1 MDLTLPTT
9 AVILG
14 FALAV
19 ASALLLIS
27 WLQHRTRPALGLWGA
42 AFALGCIAI
51 GLIGARGHIPDL
63 FSIVVANAF
72 LAVAYGVMWSAARK
86 FDGRRLLVAASLAG
100 AAVWLAA
107 MLIPAWYASP
117 AARASLIML
126 IGIVYTLL
134 TAFELWR
141 ARDDGL
147 KSRWLAVAL
156 LVLHA
161 ASLPLR
167 VPLVAGWVAAPPAR
181 AHLLTFILFES
192 MLLAMAGAYLFGSLV
207 RERIA
212 SGYKRAASVDPLT
225 GVANRRAFLHQGG
238 RLLQRARA
246 DGSVHSLLLFDL
258 DQFKTINDEFGHAAG
273 DAVLVTFCSISTA
286 QLRPGDLFG
295 RIGGEEFA
303 CLLVGA
309 SAADAVIVAERIRFA
324 FEAAEHVS
332 GQRSFGATVSVGLA
346 AGSNEHPDLPSLLLS
361 ADRALYRAKKDGRN
375 RVVEEEPSHDRPAA
389 GVRLPPR
396 LIVED

>member
-1 MDLTLPTT
+1 MDLTLPAT

-63 FSIVVANAF
+63 FSIVLANTF
-72 LAVAYGVMWSAARK
+72 LAVGYGVMWSAARQ

-100 AAVWLAA
+100 AAAWLAA

-117 AARASLIML
+117 AARASLMML

-141 ARDDGL
+141 ARGDGL

-167 VPLVAGWVAAPPAR
+167 VPLVAGWVGAPPAR
-181 AHLLTFILFES
+181 AHLLAFILFES

-212 SGYKRAASVDPLT
+212 SGYKHAASVDPLT

-238 RLLQRARA
+238 RLLQRAHA

-332 GQRSFGATVSVGLA
+332 GKRSFGATVSVGLA
-346 AGSNEHPDLPSLLLS
+346 AGSNEHSDLPSLLLS

-375 RVVEEEPSHDRPAA
+375 RVVEEEPSRDAQQPMLGSHRA
-389 GVRLPPR
+389 
-396 LIVED
+396 

>member
-1 MDLTLPTT
+1 MDLTLAGT
-9 AVILG
+9 AVILT

-27 WLQHRTRPALGLWGA
+27 WLQHRTLPALGLWGLS
-42 AFALGCIAI
+42 FALGCIAV
-51 GLIGARGHIPDL
+51 GLIGARGHIPNL
-63 FSIVVANAF
+63 FSIVVANTF
-72 LAVAYGVMWSAARK
+72 LAVAYGVMWNAARK
-86 FDGRRLLVAASLAG
+86 FDGRLLLVPESLAG
-100 AAVWLAA
+100 AALWLAA

-117 AARASLIML
+117 AARASLMML

-141 ARDDGL
+141 ARGDGL
-147 KSRWLAVAL
+147 KSRGLAVAL

-167 VPLVAGWVAAPPAR
+167 VPLVAGWVGTPPAR

-192 MLLAMAGAYLFGSLV
+192 MLLAMAGAYLFGSLI

-212 SGYKRAASVDPLT
+212 SGYKHAASVDPLT

-246 DGSVHSLLLFDL
+246 DGRVHSLLLFDL
-258 DQFKTINDEFGHAAG
+258 DQFKSINDEFGHAAG
-273 DAVLVTFCSISTA
+273 DAVLVTFCNISTD
-286 QLRPGDLFG
+286 QLRPDDLFG

-309 SAADAVIVAERIRFA
+309 GATDAVIVAERIRFA
-324 FEAAEHVS
+324 FEAAQHVS
-332 GQRSFGATVSVGLA
+332 GKRSFGATVSVGIA
-346 AGSNEHPDLPSLLLS
+346 GGSNEHADLTSLLLS
-361 ADRALYRAKKDGRN
+361 ADRALYQAKKDGRN
-375 RVVEEEPSHDRPAA
+375 RVVEEEPARGVPQPMFGSHRA
-389 GVRLPPR
+389 
-396 LIVED
+396 

>member
-9 AVILG
+9 AVILS

-51 GLIGARGHIPDL
+51 GLIGARGHIPNL
-63 FSIVVANAF
+63 FSIVVANTF
-72 LAVAYGVMWSAARK
+72 LAVAYGVMWNAARQ

-107 MLIPAWYASP
+107 MLIPAWYGSP
-117 AARASLIML
+117 AARASLMML

-141 ARDDGL
+141 SREDDL
-147 KSRWLAVAL
+147 HSRWPTVAL

-167 VPLVAGWVAAPPAR
+167 VPLVAGWVGAQAS
-181 AHLLTFILFES
+181 AHLLTFILLES

-332 GQRSFGATVSVGLA
+332 GKRSFGATVSIGLA
-346 AGSNEHPDLPSLLLS
+346 AGSNELPDLPSLLLS

-375 RVVEEEPSHDRPAA
+375 RVVEEEPSRGAQ
-389 GVRLPPR
+389 PPMFGSYR
-396 LIVED
+396 A

>member
-1 MDLTLPTT
+1 MDLDLPTT
-9 AVILG
+9 AVILA
-14 FALAV
+14 FSLAV
-19 ASALLLIS
+19 ASALLLLS
-27 WLQHRTRPALGLWGA
+27 WLQHRTRPALGLWGV

-51 GLIGARGHIPDL
+51 GLIGARGQIPDFL
-63 FSIVVANAF
+63 SIVVANAM
-72 LAVAYGVMWSAARK
+72 LALAYGVMWSAARK
-86 FDGRRLLVAASLAG
+86 FDGRPLLVAASVAG
-100 AAVWLAA
+100 AAIWLAA

-126 IGIVYTLL
+126 VGIVYTLL
-134 TAFELWR
+134 AAYELWR

-147 KSRWLAVAL
+147 ASRWLAVAL
-156 LVLHA
+156 LVMHA

-167 VPLVAGWVAAPPAR
+167 VPLVAGWVGASPAR
-181 AHLLTFILFES
+181 AHLLTFILFAS
-192 MLLAMAGAYLFGSLV
+192 MLPAMAGAYLFGSLV
-207 RERIA
+207 REKIA

-225 GVANRRAFLHQGG
+225 GVANRRAFLQQGG

-246 DGSVHSLLLFDL
+246 DGIVLSLLLFDL

-273 DAVLVTFCSISTA
+273 DAVLVTFCRITTA

-303 CLLVGA
+303 CLLIGA
-309 SAADAVIVAERIRFA
+309 SAADAAIVAERIRFA
-324 FEAAEHVS
+324 FEAAEHAS
-332 GQRSFGATVSVGLA
+332 GQHSFGATVSVGLA

-375 RVVEEEPSHDRPAA
+375 RVVEEESSRPQPVFGSHRA
-389 GVRLPPR
+389 
-396 LIVED
+396 

>member
-1 MDLTLPTT
+1 MDLTLAAT

-27 WLQHRTRPALGLWGA
+27 WLQHRTLPALGLWGL
-42 AFALGCIAI
+42 AFALGCIAV

-63 FSIVVANAF
+63 FSIVVANTF
-72 LAVAYGVMWSAARK
+72 LAVAYGVMWNAARK
-86 FDGRRLLVAASLAG
+86 FDGRLLLVPESLAG
-100 AAVWLAA
+100 AALWLAA

-141 ARDDGL
+141 ARGDGL

-167 VPLVAGWVAAPPAR
+167 VPLVAGWVGTPPAR

-212 SGYKRAASVDPLT
+212 SGYKHAASVDPLT

-246 DGSVHSLLLFDL
+246 DGRVHSLLLFDL
-258 DQFKTINDEFGHAAG
+258 DQFKSINDEFGHAAG
-273 DAVLVTFCSISTA
+273 DAVLVTFCNITTD

-309 SAADAVIVAERIRFA
+309 SATDAVIVAERIRFA
-324 FEAAEHVS
+324 FEAAQHVS
-332 GQRSFGATVSVGLA
+332 GKRSFGATVSVGIA
-346 AGSNEHPDLPSLLLS
+346 GGSNEHADLPSLLLS
-361 ADRALYRAKKDGRN
+361 ADRALYQAKKDGRN
-375 RVVEEEPSHDRPAA
+375 RVVEEEPARGVQQPMFGSHRA
-389 GVRLPPR
+389 
-396 LIVED
+396 